1 MLIVLAPLVGEV
13 LSGATRLSFLF
24 VFVPEM
30 MVWGCGAL
38 IAREVV
44 RRWRG
49 GWTSLLLLGL
59 ALSVAEE
66 IVIQQTSLA
75 PLPWPAP
82 GAGYGRLGGVNWIFF
97 LFMLGYE
104 SVWIV
109 LVPVQVAELT
119 FAKDRDERWL
129 GNTGLIVS
137 SVVFLLGAVI
147 AWFLWIKRARAMVF
161 HVPTYNPPAAAVL
174 GGVLAIALLAWAA
187 YALRNVGGQAPASSR
202 ATAPVWTAGL
212 AAVIFAL
219 PWYGLMSLI
228 FGVRQSWP
236 FWIPAIAALVW
247 AMLAYEMLRYL
258 ASAPGWSDAHR
269 WALAFGATLVCMAAG
284 FSGSHAW
291 PHKDLVAKWILNAL
305 AIVGFLLLAQ
315 RIRPRQLGKALL

>member
-1 MLIVLAPLVGEV
+1 VLAPLIGEV

-38 IAREVV
+38 IARELV

-49 GWTSLLLLGL
+49 GWTSLLLLGIAL
-59 ALSVAEE
+59 AVAEE

-82 GAGYGRLGGVNWIFF
+82 GAGYGRLWGVNWIYF

-109 LVPVQVAELT
+109 LVPVQFAELI

-129 GNTGLIVS
+129 GNAGLIVS
-137 SVVFLLGAVI
+137 SVVFLLGAAI
-147 AWFLWIKRARAMVF
+147 AWFLWIKRVRMVVL
-161 HVPTYNPPAAAVL
+161 HLPVYNPPPAAVL
-174 GGVLAIALLAWAA
+174 GGVLAIALLGWAA
-187 YALRNVGGQAPASSR
+187 YALRNVGGQAAGSSR
-202 ATAPVWTAGL
+202 ATAPAWTAGV
-212 AAVIFAL
+212 AAVVFAL

-228 FGVRQSWP
+228 FGVRRSEP

-247 AMLAYEMLRYL
+247 AMLAYGTLRYL

-269 WALAFGATLVCMAAG
+269 WALVFGATLVCMAAG
-284 FSGSHAW
+284 FGGSHAW
-291 PHKDLVAKWILNAL
+291 PHKDLIAKWILNAL
-305 AIVGFLLLAQ
+305 AVAGFLLLAR
-315 RIRPRQLGKALL
+315 RIRRRRLDEALL